1 MLVGPLEAA
10 AGVAARHPPQH
21 VLAIDQARAIVGGQR
36 VDLGVLKRRARHE
49 RIRRANV
56 HAQVAVDAGAVVDE
70 ELVELTLLVLTD
82 VVEHL
87 DGPLRPAAR
96 HRASLLTQLADD
108 ALLLVEVQPA
118 AERRRQQELLR
129 RVLHGLLPAE
139 QVHESDSHPL
149 PDGDQGIADILK
161 DPDHKLPSTGVEAV
175 PGARSAGVPGT
186 RVRVGGGTRRLAAPS
201 ARHASR
207 ITQFTPASARGD
219 QPNATNSP
227 VTRRLASVSGI
238 STFQPNPMSWSI
250 RTRGRVARSQNT
262 TETRK
267 NALAKKIAAGQS
279 CAARSRRNGAGSRSS
294 TAWPR
299 AETPGIRERGLC
311 QPPRNRR

>member
-10 AGVAARHPPQH
+10 AGIAARHPPQH

-70 ELVELTLLVLTD
+70 ELVELALLILTD
-82 VVEHL
+82 VEEHL

-96 HRASLLTQLADD
+96 HRASLLAQLADD

-118 AERRRQQELLR
+118 PERRRQQELLR

-139 QVHESDSHPL
+139 QVHERDSHPL

-161 DPDHKLPSTGVEAV
+161 DPDHKLPSTGVEAA

-186 RVRVGGGTRRLAAPS
+186 RVRVG
-201 ARHASR
+201 
-207 ITQFTPASARGD
+207 
-219 QPNATNSP
+219 
-227 VTRRLASVSGI
+227 
-238 STFQPNPMSWSI
+238 
-250 RTRGRVARSQNT
+250 
-262 TETRK
+262 
-267 NALAKKIAAGQS
+267 
-279 CAARSRRNGAGSRSS
+279 AGSRSS
-294 TAWPR
+294 AARPR
-299 AETPGIRERGLC
+299 AETPGISESGLC
-311 QPPRNRR
+311 QPPRNRRVERQATVNVLANSARKNSANFIPLYSMWKPATISLSASTMSNGVTLFSASAAQK